1 MRVCSGIVDGEEFS
15 KTATTRLEAAFIA
28 LDEAGQFGSS
38 WIEES
43 VLVGWLASMPVY
55 SEETSHDRAAL
66 EAAFQADSQYR
77 FKRAGTTN
85 WGLSGS
91 HRNRMPKSNR
101 TPGSTRGASHDQTP
115 CRSFALSLYRH

>member
-28 LDEAGQFGSS
+28 FDEAGQFGSS

-66 EAAFQADSQYR
+66 EAAFQADAQYR
-77 FKRAGTTN
+77 FKRGYN
-85 WGLSGS
+85 ELGFE
-91 HRNRMPKSNR
+91 RKPQKSY
-101 TPGSTRGASHDQTP
+101 AEVQ
-115 CRSFALSLYRH
+115 